1 MKRIFT
7 LFCILMLSTTIFAQV
22 RGGEINRKPNTE
34 QNTNKK
40 IQTTVNKRNN
50 SNSHKGINRNLDGAT
65 LGKTT
70 KQEIINQVKSNHLS
84 YQLDEN
90 GKCVVVLG
98 DYSFGG
104 VSWHSIKY
112 RFYNNILWQVVF
124 SKTGNGPSGSTIVF
138 DYSNLR
144 SGLLR
149 KYKEYYS
156 PIFAD
161 DLSFSDGNTYI
172 AVFGGKPEVDQKL
185 QLRYSDASIQKIINA
200 SHKTDL

>member
-1 MKRIFT
+1 MKRIFA
-7 LFCILMLSTTIFAQV
+7 LFFLFMLSTTIFAQV

-34 QNTNKK
+34 RNRSQKR
-40 IQTTVNKRNN
+40 QATVRNN
-50 SNSHKGINRNLDGAT
+50 TSISHKGISRNLDGAI

-70 KQEIINQVKSNHLS
+70 KQEIISQVKNKQLS
-84 YQLDEN
+84 YQFVEN
-90 GKCVVVLG
+90 GQCLIASG

-104 VSWHSIKY
+104 VSWSSVEY

-144 SGLLR
+144 DGLLR

-161 DLSFSDGNTYI
+161 DLSFSDDITYI
-172 AVFGGKPEVDQKL
+172 AVFGGEPKVNQKL
-185 QLRYSDASIQKIINA
+185 QLRYTDASTQKIINDG
-200 SHKTDL
+200 HYNNL